1 MFHVFCSGFLWR
13 LELKLINKKAQLIKT
28 IAHKPNKEAERLNE
42 MTQHEMPRCFVG
54 IEGGSTAS
62 SVVLLDETGH
72 SLASLKGPAMNPLL
86 IGEQECLRRINEAL
100 EGVKSSANLPLDQ
113 PISSLGLCLSGCV
126 TDEDCERLAR
136 RFKEAWPRATSKCV
150 AACDTIGSVFTS
162 NCKAGIVLISGTG
175 SNSVLFSSK
184 GGIKATCG
192 GWGHLF
198 GDEGSAYWI
207 AWKAYKTILD
217 DNDNFNVA
225 PYETKRLREVLC
237 NHFKLS
243 TEDQVG
249 YFYTDS
255 DKRKFASLSRELYKS
270 TKSQPDEAIDDIFR
284 QAGRML
290 AKKIVA
296 LLKNADQ
303 ETLETGL
310 NIVCVGSVF
319 NSWDLLEPGFVE
331 LLSGHLNNFRL
342 LKLKC
347 SSAYGAAKLAA
358 KQANYELPLHDTT
371 ELLFAYSATADGYLA
386 NGQHV
391 NTRRVNGHNG
401 SAKLGNGHSYN
412 GNGNGT
418 ATSSNGREQLAQANM
433 GGSITRRIFNCSI
446 M

>member
-1 MFHVFCSGFLWR
+1 MRYF
-13 LELKLINKKAQLIKT
+13 A
-28 IAHKPNKEAERLNE
+28 
-42 MTQHEMPRCFVG
+42 G

-62 SVVLLDETGH
+62 SLVLLDESGK

-86 IGEQECLRRINEAL
+86 IGEQECLERINTAIEEL
-100 EGVKSSANLPLDQ
+100 KSDARLTQDQ

-126 TDEDCERLAR
+126 TDQDCEQLAR
-136 RFKEAWPRATSKCV
+136 RFMESWPHASSNCV
-150 AACDTIGSVFTS
+150 AACDTIGSVYTS

-175 SNSVLFSSK
+175 SNSVLFNSS
-184 GGIKATCG
+184 GIKATCG

-207 AWKAYKTILD
+207 AWRAYKTILD
-217 DNDNFNVA
+217 DNDNFNLA

-237 NHFKLS
+237 NHFKIS
-243 TEDQVG
+243 SEDQVG
-249 YFYTDS
+249 FFYRDS

-270 TKSQPDEAIDDIFR
+270 TKLQPDEAIDDIFK

-296 LLKNADQ
+296 LLKKADQ

-310 NIVCVGSVF
+310 NIICVGSVF

-358 KQANYELPLHDTT
+358 KQVHHDLALHDTT

-391 NTRRVNGHNG
+391 NTKSRVNHNNN
-401 SAKLGNGHSYN
+401 KHNNNGCATRSQ
-412 GNGNGT
+412 GNGNSQHNGNT
-418 ATSSNGREQLAQANM
+418 NGNLNGREMVSVQADGASSRRLA
-433 GGSITRRIFNCSI
+433 NCSI